1 MESILTFL
9 RKFRGGPRKFW
20 KSKIESITENV
31 ARLRLKFFRN
41 NKEFEMGFRKFEKYI
56 FVFDVG
62 LGLRKTAVSGKF
74 SSGNIGHDRKIKPKT
89 L

>member
-1 MESILTFL
+1 M
-9 RKFRGGPRKFW
+9 KFW
-20 KSKIESITENV
+20 KSKIESITENM
-31 ARLRLKFFRN
+31 ARRRLKIFRN
-41 NKEFEMGFRKFEKYI
+41 NKGFEMGFLRKLIDFRKFEKYI

>member
-1 MESILTFL
+1 M
-9 RKFRGGPRKFW
+9 KFW

-31 ARLRLKFFRN
+31 ARRRLEIFRN
-41 NKEFEMGFRKFEKYI
+41 NKEFEMDFLRKLIDFRKFEKYI

-74 SSGNIGHDRKIKPKT
+74 SSGNIGHDRKIK
-89 L
+89 LYR

>member
-1 MESILTFL
+1 M
-9 RKFRGGPRKFW
+9 
-20 KSKIESITENV
+20 
-31 ARLRLKFFRN
+31 ARRRLKFFRN
-41 NKEFEMGFRKFEKYI
+41 NKIKEFEMGFLRKLIDFRKFEKDI

-74 SSGNIGHDRKIKPKT
+74 SSGNIVHDRKIEPKT